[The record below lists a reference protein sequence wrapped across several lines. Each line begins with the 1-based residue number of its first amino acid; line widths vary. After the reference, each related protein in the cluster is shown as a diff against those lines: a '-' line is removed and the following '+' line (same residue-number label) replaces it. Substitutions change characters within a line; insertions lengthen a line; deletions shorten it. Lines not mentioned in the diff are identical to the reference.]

1 MDMLHLSQLEDLPW
15 QPHPTIAGVLTKV
28 FEGRAQNPSA
38 DALLAQVVPQGAI
51 PWHVH
56 EQASETAY
64 LVAGKGTLLYAEDKE
79 QMQTPLEAA
88 LTVGC
93 AFTIRA
99 GVWHS
104 VLNRDAEP
112 LILFAFHT
120 PPTL

>member
-28 FEGRAQNPSA
+28 FEGCAQNPLA
-38 DALLAQVVPQGAI
+38 DALLAQVAPQGTI

-56 EQASETAY
+56 EKASETAY
-64 LVAGKGTLLYAEDKE
+64 IVAGNGVLLYAPDAEHL
-79 QMQTPLEAA
+79 QPLEAVVS
-88 LTVGC
+88 VGC
-93 AFTIRA
+93 AFTVQA

-104 VLNRDAEP
+104 VQNREREP